1 MAREL
6 DAGAK
11 ETAKV
16 IAWVSHHLPDKDGKL
31 VGGAEMTDVALL
43 TDAPT
48 EYTIITADNWKQA
61 LEFDKIVIT
70 GTDLLSPFA
79 MTQLARRK
87 PVVAV
92 HHLQTRTEE
101 RAELLSS
108 ASTLI
113 CHSPKHLEL
122 ELEWTSPKQSTWI
135 LSPHDPSQFTAK
147 PKEDFALWAARMH
160 PQKGPVQAQIW
171 ADQQGLP
178 LVMMHDKTRAEVLE
192 AMSRAKHFVFL
203 PQGFDAEPRT
213 IIEAVLS
220 GCQVH
225 TNDLAGISSITN
237 WRDPQ
242 VLTDLVT
249 NSKELFWSTVLQ

>member
-1 MAREL
+1 
-6 DAGAK
+6 
-11 ETAKV
+11 V
-16 IAWVSHHLPDKDGKL
+16 IAWVSHHLPDAQGKL
-31 VGGAEMTDVALL
+31 IGGAEMTDQTFLD
-43 TDAPT
+43 DAPT
-48 EYTIITADNWKQA
+48 EITIISPENWKQA
-61 LEFDKIVIT
+61 LDFDKIVIT

-79 MTQLARRK
+79 MTQLARRN

-135 LSPHDPSQFTAK
+135 ISPHDPSQFTAK
-147 PKEDFALWAARMH
+147 PKENFALWAARLH
-160 PQKGPVQAQIW
+160 PQKGPMEAMQW
-171 ADQQGLP
+171 ASQNSIP
-178 LVMMHDKTRAEVLE
+178 LLMMYDKTRAEVLE
-192 AMSRAKHFVFL
+192 AMSRAKDFVFL
-203 PQGFDAEPRT
+203 PTGFDAEPRT

-225 TNDLAGISSITN
+225 TNDLAGVSSIPN

-249 NSKELFWSTVLQ
+249 NSKELFWQTVLD